1 MLESYL
7 KSKSG
12 LALPLSSSGPVALLL
27 TRLTLTACKVT
38 EGVVFNGAGFDRDL
52 MKGIWFD
59 HWRRRG
65 SDTVWMREV
74 LRRAGKKVE
83 IVKDILLSL
92 WLCRDRNLSNPA
104 RARRFTYG
112 LDKVRHAVGPAA
124 WSNSDEQLDAL

>member
-1 MLESYL
+1 
-7 KSKSG
+7 
-12 LALPLSSSGPVALLL
+12 
-27 TRLTLTACKVT
+27 
-38 EGVVFNGAGFDRDL
+38 

-92 WLCRDRNLSNPA
+92 WLCHDRNLSKPGS
-104 RARRFTYG
+104 RATIHLRLGQSATRRWTG
-112 LDKVRHAVGPAA
+112 RL
-124 WSNSDEQLDAL
+124 E